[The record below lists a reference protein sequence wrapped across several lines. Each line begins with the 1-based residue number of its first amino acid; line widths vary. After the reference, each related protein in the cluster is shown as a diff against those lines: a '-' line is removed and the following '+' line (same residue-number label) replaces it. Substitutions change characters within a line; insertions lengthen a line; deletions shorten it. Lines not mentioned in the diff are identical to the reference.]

1 MSQLRA
7 LSGRLSPSPFHLLT
21 IYACVAL
28 PALLLAGLVL
38 LVAWPAGPAAA
49 QAAPL
54 AEVGGPIITDTTWGL
69 AGSPYLVTAD
79 VTVDDGAI
87 LTIAPGVV
95 VRFAA
100 GTGLHVANGQLQA
113 TGTAAQAIVFGPDSS
128 SPAPGF
134 WDGISFA
141 TATGGST
148 PLGVLG
154 YCEISYAGTGIRMED
169 SDNHVIDHCR
179 LHHNGDGG
187 DMGTGGAVHSIGDW
201 LTFTNN
207 EVWDNEV
214 GLHLRKAFH
223 SSITGNHIHDN
234 AGYGIGFM
242 AAGATGGES
251 STVSDNVIERN
262 GGFGLG
268 FIADAT
274 NGGGSY
280 NLISGN
286 QILDNDGHGLVLDGG
301 SLNEVT
307 ANEIAGNGGNG
318 LQARAQSAL
327 TFVDNQVSGNG
338 TQGLLFASPNYTP
351 LALHSNVVCGNG
363 GGEIE
368 NQWTGLL
375 PAEGN
380 WFGTNTP
387 LAADFVGNVDYT
399 PPISMSVAA
408 VPAVLP
414 ADGSST
420 AAVTVAM
427 GGAGHTLA
435 DGYVLQA
442 SASPP
447 ALTPASAP
455 LAGGEAEFTYTATT
469 IPGPVHVSVL
479 DRCGT
484 LSFPDVLAL
493 QAVDLAVYKEGSG
506 EVVLPGDVVTYT
518 VVVSELNGLDAT
530 GLVVTDDLP
539 AGTTWLADTASACG
553 LVRSATSPSVVWE
566 RASWPGGTSCQF
578 SLSLSVG
585 EEACAIG
592 QLANTVS
599 VTSDVADD
607 DLSNNSWTTAGDSPV
622 VACLDLAVVKEGGEL
637 LIGPHKEYWVDY
649 TVTVSNVGATAAN
662 SVILTDVLPAGAEPR
677 DDTWSCAGGICTH
690 DVGALSPAQSVQVPL
705 LLELDKAG
713 LDCPVVLTNVVR
725 VADGLWAGDVNPA
738 DNVYTVTTGFECLP
752 DLVVVKN
759 DNVGTTPVGDK
770 LRLLERFAP
779 ALRAAQQDECKGVGE
794 LITYTIAYVNTGL
807 ETATHVVLTETL
819 PAYTS
824 YAGTG
829 WNHAGGDVYTRAVG
843 TLPPDAGGVAHMV
856 VRVAGLPPDLSLE
869 NEVRVGGAEGDL
881 DPADNVSYDQTPVCP
896 ASLLISKEADLPCAF
911 PGDEILYTITV
922 TNPTGSPVS
931 GVTLTDTLP
940 AYTDF
945 LASMGWAPAGA
956 GQVVYN
962 VGELAPFASAS
973 VHLAVQVRAAVPET
987 VTQIQ
992 NVACAGSGVSGQACA
1007 SHVMPMPLVADLR
1020 VVKHDHVGPP
1030 PSRET
1035 LELLERYEGLQA
1047 GGDGTADRE
1056 FLWQEPQQDWEPVR
1070 PGDVY
1075 SYTITY
1081 LNLGRRPAAGV
1092 VLTET
1097 LPAGTTYVGYDWTH
1111 AGGST
1116 YTRPVGDV
1124 AVGSGGQLNFW
1135 VRVDPD
1141 ACGSGDYLYNWV
1153 RIGGSAVECNLDNNW
1168 SGEETPVLLPACEYR
1183 GYLPLIAREW
1193 TWTPPPEPTPPP
1205 KPPEPP
1211 ATPEPAAF
1219 LSDVEVNPETNRVFV
1234 ASPEKDAVLV
1244 VNPEG
1249 AGAVVTSVPV
1259 GDHPLGLA
1267 VVTTTNKIYA
1277 ANLNSWTLTA
1287 IRGTDYA
1294 RLADVY
1300 VGAQA
1305 CKAAADPGD
1314 ARVYVTNHLES
1325 DNGAAA
1331 VDSHSDTFLHYY
1343 SRLHATQGR
1352 YGIDVDAARDVLF
1365 IAARDAG
1372 LIAIQQANQ
1381 PNLDPQIVKLDP
1393 ARVPFV
1399 VAFNPAT
1406 EHLFVTAPD
1415 NQRVVVLDPYAI
1427 QWHLGRWTTVLHHKV
1442 MILEADNAG
1451 WIADLGVGQGAEEGI
1466 AVNPRTGY
1474 VYVANAGDDTVSI
1487 LRDGDDP
1494 ASIAWV
1500 KDVAVGDF
1508 PQGVAVDVERNLIY
1522 VGNAGS
1528 RSLTVID
1535 GATNTVIKTIPLD

>member
-21 IYACVAL
+21 ICACVAL

-54 AEVGGPIITDTTWGL
+54 AEVGGPITTDTTWGL

-87 LTIAPGVV
+87 LTIAPGVA

-148 PLGVLG
+148 PLGILG

-169 SDNHVIDHCR
+169 SDNHVVDHCR

-207 EVWDNEV
+207 EVGDNEV

-280 NLISGN
+280 NVISGN

-307 ANEIAGNGGNG
+307 ANEVAGNGGNG

-387 LAADFVGNVDYT
+387 LAAEFVGNVDYT
-399 PPISMSVAA
+399 PPISMAVAA

-435 DGYVLQA
+435 DGYILQA

-447 ALTPASAP
+447 ALTPTSAP
-455 LAGGEAEFTYTATT
+455 LAGGEAEFTYTAAT
-469 IPGPVHVSVL
+469 IPGQVDVSVL

-506 EVVLPGDVVTYT
+506 DVVLPGDVVTYT

-539 AGTTWLADTASACG
+539 AGTTWLDDTASACG

-566 RASWPGGTSCQF
+566 RAIWPGGTSCQF

-607 DLSNNSWTTAGDSPV
+607 DLSNNTWTTAGDSPV

-705 LLELDKAG
+705 SLKLDKAG

-807 ETATHVVLTETL
+807 EMATHVVLTETL

-856 VRVAGLPPDLSLE
+856 VRVAGLRETEDDRRLRHAACWLSDAGWRAHPDYRGEQTLHLIT
-869 NEVRVGGAEGDL
+869 NGNFGAISHPERAFLALAVYSFNDGRL
-881 DPADNVSYDQTPVCP
+881 VSVWSG
-896 ASLLISKEADLPCAF
+896 ASLRWYRALLDNKLMLDSAWITLKAGFVSA
-911 PGDEILYTITV
+911 TIALVVGTV
-922 TNPTGSPVS
+922 FALV
-931 GVTLTDTLP
+931 VTLTDIRARGAIVFCFVLP
-940 AYTDF
+940 LMIAPHGTRQRRIVLHQKPQRTSGARKTRTIAARSIKRLSHHWPR
-945 LASMGWAPAGA
+945 LACPKIIAKPLSWRLQRARFHTFRSSIE
-956 GQVVYN
+956 
-962 VGELAPFASAS
+962 GE
-973 VHLAVQVRAAVPET
+973 
-987 VTQIQ
+987 
-992 NVACAGSGVSGQACA
+992 
-1007 SHVMPMPLVADLR
+1007 
-1020 VVKHDHVGPP
+1020 KHDHHLPP
-1030 PSRET
+1030 RPRP
-1035 LELLERYEGLQA
+1035 RQRGLA
-1047 GGDGTADRE
+1047 CRAYGRPDR
-1056 FLWQEPQQDWEPVR
+1056 L
-1070 PGDVY
+1070 
-1075 SYTITY
+1075 
-1081 LNLGRRPAAGV
+1081 
-1092 VLTET
+1092 
-1097 LPAGTTYVGYDWTH
+1097 
-1111 AGGST
+1111 
-1116 YTRPVGDV
+1116 
-1124 AVGSGGQLNFW
+1124 SGK
-1135 VRVDPD
+1135 VDPD
-1141 ACGSGDYLYNWV
+1141 A
-1153 RIGGSAVECNLDNNW
+1153 
-1168 SGEETPVLLPACEYR
+1168 
-1183 GYLPLIAREW
+1183 
-1193 TWTPPPEPTPPP
+1193 
-1205 KPPEPP
+1205 
-1211 ATPEPAAF
+1211 
-1219 LSDVEVNPETNRVFV
+1219 
-1234 ASPEKDAVLV
+1234 
-1244 VNPEG
+1244 
-1249 AGAVVTSVPV
+1249 
-1259 GDHPLGLA
+1259 
-1267 VVTTTNKIYA
+1267 
-1277 ANLNSWTLTA
+1277 
-1287 IRGTDYA
+1287 
-1294 RLADVY
+1294 
-1300 VGAQA
+1300 
-1305 CKAAADPGD
+1305 
-1314 ARVYVTNHLES
+1314 
-1325 DNGAAA
+1325 
-1331 VDSHSDTFLHYY
+1331 
-1343 SRLHATQGR
+1343 
-1352 YGIDVDAARDVLF
+1352 
-1365 IAARDAG
+1365 
-1372 LIAIQQANQ
+1372 
-1381 PNLDPQIVKLDP
+1381 
-1393 ARVPFV
+1393 
-1399 VAFNPAT
+1399 
-1406 EHLFVTAPD
+1406 
-1415 NQRVVVLDPYAI
+1415 
-1427 QWHLGRWTTVLHHKV
+1427 
-1442 MILEADNAG
+1442 NA
-1451 WIADLGVGQGAEEGI
+1451 
-1466 AVNPRTGY
+1466 
-1474 VYVANAGDDTVSI
+1474 
-1487 LRDGDDP
+1487 
-1494 ASIAWV
+1494 
-1500 KDVAVGDF
+1500 
-1508 PQGVAVDVERNLIY
+1508 
-1522 VGNAGS
+1522 
-1528 RSLTVID
+1528 
-1535 GATNTVIKTIPLD
+1535 